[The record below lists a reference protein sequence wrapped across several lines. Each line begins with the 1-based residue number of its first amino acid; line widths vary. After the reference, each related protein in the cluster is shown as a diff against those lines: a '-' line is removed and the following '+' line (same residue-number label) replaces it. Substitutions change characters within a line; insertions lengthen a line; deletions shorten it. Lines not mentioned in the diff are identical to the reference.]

1 VCGSALRQ
9 CRATGLTNPLSVCS
23 RPQCCSFAALL
34 LESNLF
40 LSSCAVPGR
49 RRVKAR
55 RTDRATHRL
64 SCREARRTDRAT
76 YRLSCREA
84 TRDQSPGGLDIKC
97 NTCTSTC
104 ECHQRVMSATL
115 SDTCPRCCQAASL
128 RALAGWRKWSAAR
141 RLCPRLRSKN
151 TSLQYKRGRA
161 PWHLAAALASSSSV
175 RLACRRTRSAPAPS
189 ALCSRLACVR
199 ASSHGRPW
207 LPGAHPAP

>member
-1 VCGSALRQ
+1 MCGSALRQ

-128 RALAGWRKWSAAR
+128 RALAGWRKWSAASGLAQVVCR
-141 RLCPRLRSKN
+141 
-151 TSLQYKRGRA
+151 TSSLPSTAQQEHK
-161 PWHLAAALASSSSV
+161 LAIQARQGTLALGSCSSE
-175 RLACRRTRSAPAPS
+175 L
-189 ALCSRLACVR
+189 L
-199 ASSHGRPW
+199 
-207 LPGAHPAP
+207 